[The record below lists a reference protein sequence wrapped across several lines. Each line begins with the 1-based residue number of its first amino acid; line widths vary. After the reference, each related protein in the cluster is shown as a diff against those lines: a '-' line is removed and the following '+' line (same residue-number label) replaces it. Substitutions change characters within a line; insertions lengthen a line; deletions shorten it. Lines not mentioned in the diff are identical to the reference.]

1 MKTMK
6 LLPFLLVLCCLTAQ
20 AQDDSFP
27 RKPKNMTAII
37 GAFADEI
44 DVIKNEMEDRHEERL
59 EGLTFFEGKLK
70 GRKIVAVLSGIGK
83 VNAAVTTA
91 ILLEHYRPR
100 EVLFTG
106 IAGGLDPAAQP
117 GDIIVATRIVH
128 HDFGRRDHTGMVVRP
143 TRNPYTLTE
152 NPQYFPVD
160 SSLLLLA
167 GMVAP
172 RIALE
177 KVGAYQPVIRTGT
190 IATGDVF
197 MSSDSAAKEVRAKLG
212 ADAVEMEGAAVG
224 QVCYQQKVPFLI
236 IRSLSDNANHSASVD
251 MSTYGPIAARN
262 SAALVKALLER
273 LK

>member
-1 MKTMK
+1 MRTMK
-6 LLPFLLVLCCLTAQ
+6 LLPILLVFGCLSAQ
-20 AQDDSFP
+20 AQEPAFP
-27 RKPKNMTAII
+27 RKPKNLTAII

-44 DVIKNEMEDRHEERL
+44 DVIKNEMEDRREEQV
-59 EGLTFFEGKLK
+59 EGMTVFEGKLK
-70 GRKIVAVLSGIGK
+70 GRRIVAVLSGVGK

-91 ILLEHYRPR
+91 LLLEHYRPR

-117 GDIIVATRIVH
+117 GDIVVATRVVH
-128 HDFGRRDHTGMVVRP
+128 HDFGRRDNTGMVARP
-143 TRNPYTLTE
+143 TRNPYTLAE

-160 SSLLLLA
+160 SSLLLLV
-167 GMVAP
+167 GMVASRVP
-172 RIALE
+172 LE

-197 MSSDSAAKEVRAKLG
+197 MSSDSAAKEVRRTLG

-251 MSTYGPIAARN
+251 MRTYGPIAARN